1 MRNKNQKLKNII
13 SNYDKYDE
21 LNEDQLDNMIFEEA
35 YLLDV
40 YKKNMQNTSNK
51 NNINWMRKMSNHTE
65 NNNQIKQNYN

>member
-40 YKKNMQNTSNK
+40 YKKNMRNTSNK

-65 NNNQIKQNYN
+65 NNN

>member
-21 LNEDQLDNMIFEEA
+21 LNEDELDNMIFEEA
-35 YLLDV
+35 YLLNI

-65 NNNQIKQNYN
+65 NNN

>member
-65 NNNQIKQNYN
+65 NNN